1 MENLDNLDEAIQT
14 SFEED
19 EEENSFLKEQEEI
32 ADIIESK
39 EEHIQIDKKTA
50 LKLDYSIPTQEGRVE
65 YVNKILANL
74 ERKPT
79 AKYLEILGSYIMD
92 AMTKEE
98 RKASGILT
106 ENRMVTINKRE
117 TSYEGLVEKFENGED
132 GVYNLIINDKNV
144 LLTPKVSITEKD
156 IEEVPGLKELRA
168 AIDRLEK
175 MYPTAKGKDKFTIK
189 KHIIEMRK
197 TQYILKD
204 TYYQP
209 VKSSNLIKSISAIP
223 LDEHITFDE
232 DGEPV
237 SDCIVTFFNPKH
249 VSALLCNYSAL
260 KQETENKVWSD
271 FYYLMM
277 DFDNLCA
284 AALADYPLYEALV
297 TYKIDGLQN
306 IEIQQR
312 IENEFG
318 IKHSVEYISSLW
330 RNKIPKI
337 ISEKAKEEYIIWYYT
352 YKEYGKWKKC
362 SRCGQIKLAHNR
374 FFSKNKTSKDGFYS
388 ICKCCRNKKTDKEV

>member
-32 ADIIESK
+32 ANIIESK

-156 IEEVPGLKELRA
+156 IEEVPGLKDLRA

-175 MYPTAKGKDKFTIK
+175 MYPTAKGKDRFTIK

-223 LDEHITFDE
+223 LDEHIT
-232 DGEPV
+232 
-237 SDCIVTFFNPKH
+237 
-249 VSALLCNYSAL
+249 
-260 KQETENKVWSD
+260 
-271 FYYLMM
+271 
-277 DFDNLCA
+277 
-284 AALADYPLYEALV
+284 
-297 TYKIDGLQN
+297 
-306 IEIQQR
+306 
-312 IENEFG
+312 
-318 IKHSVEYISSLW
+318 
-330 RNKIPKI
+330 
-337 ISEKAKEEYIIWYYT
+337 
-352 YKEYGKWKKC
+352 
-362 SRCGQIKLAHNR
+362 
-374 FFSKNKTSKDGFYS
+374 
-388 ICKCCRNKKTDKEV
+388 

>member
-156 IEEVPGLKELRA
+156 IEEVPGLKDLRV

-189 KHIIEMRK
+189 LVPLVNSGYYDLDLLE
-197 TQYILKD
+197 KD
-204 TYYQP
+204 
-209 VKSSNLIKSISAIP
+209 LIDKYNA
-223 LDEHITFDE
+223 
-232 DGEPV
+232 
-237 SDCIVTFFNPKH
+237 
-249 VSALLCNYSAL
+249 
-260 KQETENKVWSD
+260 
-271 FYYLMM
+271 
-277 DFDNLCA
+277 
-284 AALADYPLYEALV
+284 
-297 TYKIDGLQN
+297 
-306 IEIQQR
+306 
-312 IENEFG
+312 
-318 IKHSVEYISSLW
+318 
-330 RNKIPKI
+330 
-337 ISEKAKEEYIIWYYT
+337 YT
-352 YKEYGKWKKC
+352 KGY
-362 SRCGQIKLAHNR
+362 
-374 FFSKNKTSKDGFYS
+374 NKTRG
-388 ICKCCRNKKTDKEV
+388 NG

>member
-32 ADIIESK
+32 ANIIESK

-156 IEEVPGLKELRA
+156 IEEVPGLKDLRA

-197 TQYILKD
+197 TQYI
-204 TYYQP
+204 
-209 VKSSNLIKSISAIP
+209 
-223 LDEHITFDE
+223 
-232 DGEPV
+232 
-237 SDCIVTFFNPKH
+237 
-249 VSALLCNYSAL
+249 
-260 KQETENKVWSD
+260 
-271 FYYLMM
+271 
-277 DFDNLCA
+277 
-284 AALADYPLYEALV
+284 
-297 TYKIDGLQN
+297 
-306 IEIQQR
+306 
-312 IENEFG
+312 
-318 IKHSVEYISSLW
+318 
-330 RNKIPKI
+330 
-337 ISEKAKEEYIIWYYT
+337 
-352 YKEYGKWKKC
+352 
-362 SRCGQIKLAHNR
+362 
-374 FFSKNKTSKDGFYS
+374 
-388 ICKCCRNKKTDKEV
+388 